1 MNRKPAPRKP
11 EAGFTF
17 GMKFGTHDYGYRL
30 LKTLKAQERQAR
42 RAEGK
47 KPSNNALRRMAGASR
62 ITEQQWA
69 KIRSQDRPETFVN
82 DKRVYYRTEY
92 LKSEHWTALR
102 ARKLKASP
110 VCEVCGSSCRVEP
123 HHLRYKNLFDVELE
137 DLKTLC
143 RRHHVLEHQRLDR
156 EK

>member
-1 MNRKPAPRKP
+1 
-11 EAGFTF
+11 
-17 GMKFGTHDYGYRL
+17 MKFGSSEYGYRQ
-30 LKTLKAQERQAR
+30 LKAERRLERQCRTRPEDLEVQLAKNAKR
-42 RAEGK
+42 RERV
-47 KPSNNALRRMAGASR
+47 ALRMTPA
-62 ITEQQWA
+62 QWQR
-69 KIRSQDRPETFVN
+69 IRSQDRPETFVN

-156 EK
+156 DN

>member
-1 MNRKPAPRKP
+1 
-11 EAGFTF
+11 
-17 GMKFGTHDYGYRL
+17 MKFGSREYGVRQLTAERRL
-30 LKTLKAQERQAR
+30 ERQR
-42 RAEGK
+42 RTRPEDLEVQLEKNAKRRERV
-47 KPSNNALRRMAGASR
+47 ALRMTPA
-62 ITEQQWA
+62 QWQR
-69 KIRSQDRPETFVN
+69 IRSQDRPETFVN
-82 DKRVYYRTEY
+82 DKRAYYRLEY
-92 LKSEHWTALR
+92 LRSAHWTALR

-110 VCEVCGSSCRVEP
+110 VCEVCGSSSRVEP